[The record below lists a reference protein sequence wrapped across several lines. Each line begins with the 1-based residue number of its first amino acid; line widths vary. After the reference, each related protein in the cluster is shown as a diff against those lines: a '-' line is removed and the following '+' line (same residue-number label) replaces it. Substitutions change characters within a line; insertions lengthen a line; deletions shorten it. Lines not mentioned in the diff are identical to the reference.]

1 MAEFLIKMAD
11 ERGHV
16 LQQVESGVSEE
27 EIRNRFAQQ
36 GFLVYSV
43 KSRRGVLQVGG
54 SRKKALKTDQ
64 FVIFNQQFLTL
75 IKAGLPILKSL
86 NILSKRQ
93 KNTYFKAMLDNI
105 QERVKSGELLSEAWE
120 AQGAGISKIYTT
132 TLLAG
137 ERSGNLEEVLG
148 RYIAFQRVTVSFRK
162 KLISSLWYPA
172 LLISALIVMLTFLL
186 TYVVPQFADLYST
199 LNAKLPA
206 ITVFMLSIGRSIQN
220 YYYIIIGALAALIFL
235 ITMWVRAES
244 GRRAVDAIRYRLPLM
259 GQIWMKYQVAM
270 FSRTLSTLLT
280 GGLPLVPSLETA
292 SQSINSFKIG
302 TNVDY
307 AAKRV
312 REGRSLSSSLEESGF
327 FPDLAI
333 EMVEVGESTGALPA
347 MLNSVAEFY
356 EEDVQNSLST
366 TMQLIEPTILIFMGI
381 TVAFVLLSLYLP
393 IFSLGAQERNKE
405 VINKKSLKISK
416 PTSKWNLEAGSQSNG
431 QGESSDQRAR
441 EL

>member
-1 MAEFLIKMAD
+1 MAEFLVKMAD

-16 LQQVESGVSEE
+16 LQQVESGISEQ

-43 KSRRGVLQVGG
+43 KSRRGLLPLGG
-54 SRKKALKTDQ
+54 SIGKKALKAEQ
-64 FVIFNQQFLTL
+64 FVVFNQQFLTL

-86 NILSKRQ
+86 SILSKRQ
-93 KNTYFKAMLDNI
+93 KNPYFKSMLENI
-105 QERVKSGELLSEAWE
+105 QDRVKSGELLSEAFA
-120 AQGAGISKIYTT
+120 AQGTVSTIYTT

-148 RYIAFQRVTVSFRK
+148 RYISFQRITVSFRK

-172 LLISALIVMLTFLL
+172 LLVSALAVMLTFLL

-199 LNAKLPA
+199 LNASLPG
-206 ITVFMLSIGRSIQN
+206 ITVFMLGVGRAIQH
-220 YYYIIIGALAALIFL
+220 YYYIILLVLVALVLL
-235 ITMWVRAES
+235 GSVWVRSDRGSKAL
-244 GRRAVDAIRYRLPLM
+244 DAIRYKLPLF
-259 GQIWMKYQVAM
+259 GSIWMKYQIAM

-292 SQSINSFKIG
+292 SHSINSYKISS
-302 TNVDY
+302 NVEY
-307 AAKRV
+307 ASRRV
-312 REGRSLSSSLEESGF
+312 REGRALSFSLEETGF
-327 FPDLAI
+327 FPDMAI
-333 EMVEVGESTGALPA
+333 EMIEVGESTGALPS

-366 TMQLIEPTILIFMGI
+366 AMQLIEPIILIFMGI

-393 IFSLGAQERNKE
+393 IFSLGAQ
-405 VINKKSLKISK
+405 V
-416 PTSKWNLEAGSQSNG
+416 QH
-431 QGESSDQRAR
+431 
-441 EL
+441 

>member
-16 LQQVESGVSEE
+16 LQQVETGISED

-43 KSRRGVLQVGG
+43 KSRRGVLPVGG
-54 SRKKALKTDQ
+54 GRKKGLKADQ
-64 FVIFNQQFLTL
+64 FVLFNQQFLTL
-75 IKAGLPILKSL
+75 FKAGLPILRSL

-93 KNTYFKAMLDNI
+93 KNTHFKAMLDNI
-105 QERVKSGELLSEAWE
+105 QERVKSGELLSQAFE
-120 AQGAGISKIYTT
+120 AQGGISKIYTT

-172 LLISALIVMLTFLL
+172 LLVSALAVMLTFLM

-206 ITVFMLSIGRSIQN
+206 ITLFMLSIGRSIQR
-220 YYYIIIGALAALIFL
+220 YYYIIIGVLAALVFL
-235 ITMWVRAES
+235 ITVWVRSEK
-244 GRRAVDAIRYRLPLM
+244 GRQSLDAIRYKLPLM
-259 GQIWMKYQVAM
+259 GEIWMKYQIAM

-312 REGRSLSSSLEESGF
+312 REGRSLSSSLEETRF

-333 EMVEVGESTGALPA
+333 EMIEVGESTGALPA

-356 EEDVQNSLST
+356 EEDVQNSLSAA
-366 TMQLIEPTILIFMGI
+366 MQLIEPAILIFMGI

-393 IFSLGAQERNKE
+393 IFSLGAQ
-405 VINKKSLKISK
+405 V
-416 PTSKWNLEAGSQSNG
+416 Q
-431 QGESSDQRAR
+431 Q
-441 EL
+441 

>member
-1 MAEFLIKMAD
+1 
-11 ERGHV
+11 V
-16 LQQVESGVSEE
+16 LQQVESGISEE

-36 GFLVYSV
+36 GFFVYSV
-43 KSRRGVLQVGG
+43 KNRRGVLPVPGV
-54 SRKKALKTDQ
+54 RKKALKTDQ

-86 NILSKRQ
+86 SILSKRQ
-93 KNTYFKAMLDNI
+93 KNAHFKAMLENI
-105 QERVKSGELLSEAWE
+105 QERVRSGELLSQAFE
-120 AQGAGISKIYTT
+120 AQGGISKIYTT

-148 RYIAFQRVTVSFRK
+148 RYIAFQRITVSFRK

-172 LLISALIVMLTFLL
+172 LLVSALVVMLVFLM
-186 TYVVPQFADLYST
+186 TYVVPQFADLYTT

-206 ITVFMLSIGRSIQN
+206 ITVFMLGIGRSIQH
-220 YYYIIIGALAALIFL
+220 YYYIIIGVLATLVFL
-235 ITMWVRAES
+235 IVVWVRSEKGS
-244 GRRAVDAIRYRLPLM
+244 QFLDALRYKLPLV
-259 GQIWMKYQVAM
+259 GQIWMKYQIAM

-302 TNVDY
+302 ANVDY
-307 AAKRV
+307 ASKRV
-312 REGRSLSSSLEESGF
+312 REGRALSASLEETQF

-356 EEDVQNSLST
+356 EEDVQNSLSAA
-366 TMQLIEPTILIFMGI
+366 MQLIEPMILIFMGI

-393 IFSLGAQERNKE
+393 IFSLGAQ
-405 VINKKSLKISK
+405 V
-416 PTSKWNLEAGSQSNG
+416 Q
-431 QGESSDQRAR
+431 Q
-441 EL
+441 

>member
-16 LQQVESGVSEE
+16 LQQVENGISEE

-43 KSRRGVLQVGG
+43 KSRRGVLPVSGG
-54 SRKKALKTDQ
+54 RKKALRADQ

-86 NILSKRQ
+86 SILSKRQ
-93 KNTYFKAMLDNI
+93 KNATFKAMLENI
-105 QERVKSGELLSEAWE
+105 QERVRSGELLSEAFE
-120 AQGAGISKIYTT
+120 AQGGVSKIYTT

-148 RYIAFQRVTVSFRK
+148 RYIAFQRITVSFRK

-172 LLISALIVMLTFLL
+172 LLVSALVVMLTFLM
-186 TYVVPQFADLYST
+186 TYVVPQFADLYSS

-206 ITVFMLSIGRSIQN
+206 ITLFMLSVGRGIQH
-220 YYYIIIGALAALIFL
+220 YYPVILGALAALVFAAL
-235 ITMWVRAES
+235 VWVRSDRGAQALD
-244 GRRAVDAIRYRLPLM
+244 AVRYKLPIF
-259 GQIWMKYQVAM
+259 GQIWMKYQIAM

-302 TNVDY
+302 ANVDY

-312 REGRSLSSSLEESGF
+312 REGRALSSSLEETEF

-333 EMVEVGESTGALPA
+333 EMIEVGESTGALPA

-356 EEDVQNSLST
+356 EEDVQNSLGAA
-366 TMQLIEPTILIFMGI
+366 MQLIEPSILIFMGI

-393 IFSLGAQERNKE
+393 IFSLGAQ
-405 VINKKSLKISK
+405 V
-416 PTSKWNLEAGSQSNG
+416 Q
-431 QGESSDQRAR
+431 Q
-441 EL
+441 

>member
-16 LQQVESGVSEE
+16 LQQVESGISEE

-36 GFLVYSV
+36 GFFVYSV
-43 KSRRGVLQVGG
+43 KSRRGVIPVGKG
-54 SRKKALKTDQ
+54 RRKRPLKPDQ

-86 NILSKRQ
+86 SILSKRQ
-93 KNTYFKAMLDNI
+93 KNESFKAMLENI
-105 QERVKSGELLSEAWE
+105 QDRVKSGELLSEAFE
-120 AQGAGISKIYTT
+120 AQGNVSKIYTT

-148 RYIAFQRVTVSFRK
+148 RYIAFQRITVSFRK

-172 LLISALIVMLTFLL
+172 LLICALAVMLTFLM
-186 TYVVPQFADLYST
+186 TYVVPQFADLYTT

-206 ITVFMLSIGRSIQN
+206 ITVIMLDIGRGIQH
-220 YYYIIIGALAALIFL
+220 YYYIILAVLAGLVFSVL
-235 ITMWVRAES
+235 FWARTDKGS
-244 GRRAVDAIRYRLPLM
+244 QTLDAVRYRLPLA
-259 GQIWMKYQVAM
+259 GEIWMKYQIAM

-292 SQSINSFKIG
+292 SHSINSYKIAS
-302 TNVDY
+302 NVEY
-307 AAKRV
+307 ASKRV
-312 REGRSLSSSLEESGF
+312 REGRALSASLEETQF

-333 EMVEVGESTGALPA
+333 EMIEVGESTGALPT

-356 EEDVQNSLST
+356 EEDVQNSLSAA
-366 TMQLIEPTILIFMGI
+366 MQLIEPAILIFMGI
-381 TVAFVLLSLYLP
+381 TVAIVLLSLYLP
-393 IFSLGAQERNKE
+393 IFSLGAQ
-405 VINKKSLKISK
+405 V
-416 PTSKWNLEAGSQSNG
+416 Q
-431 QGESSDQRAR
+431 Q
-441 EL
+441 

>member
-1 MAEFLIKMAD
+1 MAEFLVKMAD

-16 LQQVESGVSEE
+16 LQQVESGISED

-43 KSRRGVLQVGG
+43 KSRGG
-54 SRKKALKTDQ
+54 MLPMPGGRKRTLKSDQ

-93 KNTYFKAMLDNI
+93 KNENFKSMLENI
-105 QERVKSGELLSEAWE
+105 QERVRSGELLSEAFE
-120 AQGAGISKIYTT
+120 AQGGISKIYTT

-148 RYIAFQRVTVSFRK
+148 RYIAFERVTVTFRK

-172 LLISALIVMLTFLL
+172 LLVSALAVMLTFLM
-186 TYVVPQFADLYST
+186 TYVVPQFADLYTT
-199 LNAKLPA
+199 LNAKLPS
-206 ITVFMLSIGRSIQN
+206 ITLFMLSIGRSIQH
-220 YYYIIIGALAALIFL
+220 YYLFIFGGIVALVFL
-235 ITMWVRAES
+235 VFVWVRSEQ
-244 GRRAVDAIRYRLPLM
+244 GRRSMDAVRYNLPLL
-259 GQIWMKYQVAM
+259 GQIWMKYQIAM

-302 TNVDY
+302 ANVEY

-312 REGRSLSSSLEESGF
+312 REGRALSASLEETRF
-327 FPDLAI
+327 FPDLSI
-333 EMVEVGESTGALPA
+333 EMIEVGESTGALPA

-356 EEDVQNSLST
+356 EEDVQNSLSAA
-366 TMQLIEPTILIFMGI
+366 MQLIEPAILIFMGI

-393 IFSLGAQERNKE
+393 IFSLGAQ
-405 VINKKSLKISK
+405 V
-416 PTSKWNLEAGSQSNG
+416 Q
-431 QGESSDQRAR
+431 Q
-441 EL
+441 

>member
-1 MAEFLIKMAD
+1 MAD

-16 LQQVESGVSEE
+16 LQQVETGFSEA
-27 EIRNRFAQQ
+27 EIRDRFAQQ

-43 KSRRGVLQVGG
+43 KTRTGLLRGGAG
-54 SRKKALKTDQ
+54 RRKKALKADQ

-93 KNTYFKAMLDNI
+93 KNPYFKSMLENI
-105 QERVKSGELLSEAWE
+105 QERVKSGELLSEAFE
-120 AQGAGISKIYTT
+120 AQQAVSKIYTT

-148 RYIAFQRVTVSFRK
+148 RYITFQRITVSFRK

-172 LLISALIVMLTFLL
+172 LLLVALSVMLTFLM
-186 TYVVPQFADLYST
+186 TYVVPQFADLYSS

-206 ITVFMLSIGRSIQN
+206 ITVFMLSIGRAIQH
-220 YYYIIIGALAALIFL
+220 YYLLILSGLAALAL
-235 ITMWVRAES
+235 SVTVWVRSEKGS
-244 GRRAVDAIRYRLPLM
+244 KWMDALRYKLPLF
-259 GQIWMKYQVAM
+259 GQIWMKYQIAM

-292 SQSINSFKIG
+292 SHSINSFKISS
-302 TNVDY
+302 NVEY
-307 AAKRV
+307 GARRV
-312 REGRSLSSSLEESGF
+312 REGRSLSFSLEETQF

-333 EMVEVGESTGALPA
+333 EMIEVGESTGALPA

-356 EEDVQNSLST
+356 EEDVQNSLGT
-366 TMQLIEPTILIFMGI
+366 AMQLIEPVILIFMGI
-381 TVAFVLLSLYLP
+381 TVALVLLSLYLP
-393 IFSLGAQERNKE
+393 IFSLGAQ
-405 VINKKSLKISK
+405 V
-416 PTSKWNLEAGSQSNG
+416 Q
-431 QGESSDQRAR
+431 Q
-441 EL
+441 

>member
-16 LQQVESGVSEE
+16 LQQVESGISEE

-43 KSRRGVLQVGG
+43 KSRRGVLPMPGG
-54 SRKKALKTDQ
+54 GRKKALKADQ
-64 FVIFNQQFLTL
+64 FVVFNQQFLTL

-86 NILSKRQ
+86 SILSKRQ
-93 KNTYFKAMLDNI
+93 KNAHFKAMLENI
-105 QERVKSGELLSEAWE
+105 QERVKSGELLSQAFE
-120 AQGAGISKIYTT
+120 AQGGVSKIYTT

-148 RYIAFQRVTVSFRK
+148 RYISFQRITVSFRK

-172 LLISALIVMLTFLL
+172 LLVGALAVMLTFLM
-186 TYVVPQFADLYST
+186 TYVVPQFADLYTT

-206 ITVFMLSIGRSIQN
+206 ITLFMLSIGRGIQH
-220 YYYIIIGALAALIFL
+220 YYYAIIGGLAALVFL
-235 ITMWVRAES
+235 VLVWVRSEKGS
-244 GRRAVDAIRYRLPLM
+244 QTLDALRYKLPLM
-259 GQIWMKYQVAM
+259 GEIWMKYQIAM

-302 TNVDY
+302 ANVDY
-307 AAKRV
+307 AANRV
-312 REGRSLSSSLEESGF
+312 REGRSLSSSLEETEF

-356 EEDVQNSLST
+356 EEDVQNSLSAA
-366 TMQLIEPTILIFMGI
+366 MQLIEPAILIFMGI

-393 IFSLGAQERNKE
+393 IFSLGAQ
-405 VINKKSLKISK
+405 V
-416 PTSKWNLEAGSQSNG
+416 Q
-431 QGESSDQRAR
+431 Q
-441 EL
+441 